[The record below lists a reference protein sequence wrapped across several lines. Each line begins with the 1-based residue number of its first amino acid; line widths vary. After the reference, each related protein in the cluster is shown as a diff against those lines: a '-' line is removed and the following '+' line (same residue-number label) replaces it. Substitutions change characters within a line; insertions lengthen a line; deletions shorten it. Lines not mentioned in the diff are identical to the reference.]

1 MRLTNLGKIVF
12 TVLVTI
18 IALAA
23 IFFVSTTTSS
33 YGSSTTP
40 VLQATTSAPKV
51 VTATIPKEFKKDRLK
66 KPKPHTSCLDKLGI
80 LLHRVGFRGE
90 NLREAW
96 SIAMRESNGKERT
109 VSSTGDYGLFQFNYP
124 TWGNT
129 LDYSR
134 ILDGE
139 YNAAQAF
146 RISKGGRTWA
156 HWGLTGSGQTDP
168 SLYGSWSSGQVWAW
182 ITEPYQRYYRQYP
195 C

>member
-1 MRLTNLGKIVF
+1 MRLTNLGKIVL

-23 IFFVSTTTSS
+23 IFFVSAITSS
-33 YGSSTTP
+33 HGSSTP
-40 VLQATTSAPKV
+40 ALRATTSAPKV
-51 VTATIPKEFKKDRLK
+51 VTATIRKTFKKDKLK
-66 KPKPHTSCLDKLGI
+66 RPKPRTSCLDKLGN
-80 LLHRVGFRGE
+80 LLYQVGFRGE
-90 NLREAW
+90 NLHEAW
-96 SIAMRESNGKERT
+96 SIAMRESRGKEQA
-109 VSSTGDYGLFQFNYP
+109 VSATGDYGLFQFNYP

-129 LDYSR
+129 LNYSR
-134 ILDGE
+134 ILDGD

-168 SLYGSWSSGQVWAW
+168 SLYGSWSSDQVWAW